1 MRYLHYVIIA
11 TMGGVVGTT
20 FTAYQQEP
28 VFKFGFIIA
37 MVVIGIAVNWISW
50 HPHLTTAIESSAAG
64 QMLVMMNIQF
74 REIGQGLMEAMI
86 IIALAYF
93 CYIFHKEE
101 ERRGLEREN
110 NPSDGDDE

>member
-11 TMGGVVGTT
+11 TMGSVVGTT

-28 VFKFGFIIA
+28 VFKFAFIIA

-64 QMLVMMNIQF
+64 QMLVMMDTQF
-74 REIGQGLMEAMI
+74 REIGQGLMEAMV

-101 ERRGLEREN
+101 ERRRLEREN

>member
-11 TMGGVVGTT
+11 TMGSVVGTT

-28 VFKFGFIIA
+28 VFKFAFIIA

-64 QMLVMMNIQF
+64 QMLVMMDNQF
-74 REIGQGLMEAMI
+74 REIGQGLMEAMV

-101 ERRGLEREN
+101 ERRRLEREN